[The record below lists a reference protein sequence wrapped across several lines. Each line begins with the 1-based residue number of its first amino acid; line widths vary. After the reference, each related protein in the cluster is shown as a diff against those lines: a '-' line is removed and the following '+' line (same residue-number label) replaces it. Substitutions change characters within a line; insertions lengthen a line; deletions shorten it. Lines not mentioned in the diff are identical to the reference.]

1 MAILRNVPK
10 TFTFEDQ
17 RIEINQIAQDLYD
30 LDLQEENDVELVD
43 FSVTVNPPSGTGNL
57 AYSIVGTFPNESGSF
72 LFTPPDLSPY
82 WVENATQIA
91 NWDTAFSWG
100 DHSVEGYITGIGS
113 LSIGA
118 LADVDVTTTAP
129 TTGQRLN
136 WNGTHWVPGD
146 DVGIQWNQLSV
157 VKPNPTASGSG
168 DVTYNNSN
176 GEFTYTPPEL
186 GNFATKASTDD
197 NEPSNPYD
205 GQLWWKSDE
214 GKLKIYYQD
223 VDSSQ
228 WVDSSPAGIQLSD
241 LQVQTGATLAT
252 SALSYDN
259 TTGVFTYNPA
269 TGGPTQGLNLTN
281 FSVTTNPVGTAS
293 LVYNNTTGVFVYT
306 PPDLSPYCLTNH
318 THSYSLH
325 DLTNVN
331 APSPNQGEVLKWNGT
346 EWAPASDLQGSG
358 GGGGGGGAP
367 MEHDMW
373 ILSAAP
379 NNPSSSYSNAVIG
392 DGGNDNGD
400 FGRAPSPG
408 YTKNGSG
415 MSESN
420 GIFTFPSDGQWRV
433 RASVIMCDISG
444 DPTNVF
450 TIQLQHSINSGSTW
464 DIAVERSDAIRSS
477 INTNSEV
484 ELDYIF
490 NVTDYQNTR
499 IKFIVSNTA
508 GKPAVINPT
517 NTTDS
522 KYSQF
527 WFQKLESGSGGS
539 GGGIALTDLFVGN
552 PQTPSGNGGIY
563 YDNTTG
569 EFNYTP
575 PEGLMTVGPMW
586 SNMLTSPGA
595 IKTPLGG
602 FNGSTTTGRS
612 EGEGGLTFTPV
623 GGINISSIV
632 EVYDNNNVTKGR
644 VVIDGVTQAYVQHAT
659 DAWVTLYSGS
669 GTLDSFYTIRTDAGG
684 VDAGFRAIR
693 VDGIILEDG
702 GTTVSW
708 NDVTDKPT
716 IPAAQVNSDWSATSG
731 VEQILNKPTIPSP
744 QVQSDWNATTGLG
757 EVLNKPYIAPIS
769 NATPTSGDVLKWNGT
784 EWAPGTDLQGSGG
797 GGGNVETG
805 TIVIWSGTIANI
817 PTGWQLCDGTNGS
830 PDLRDKFV
838 VGAGY
843 DGTTYA
849 SYLTGNNFAGTG
861 AFENVFDGDLNTFSL
876 PDTWVSWSPPDWV
889 TNPLTT
895 LRVYCTKYINASSGV
910 VLFEVDGVDYT
921 ASVSGA
927 TRDWVTIP
935 VTNFTTIKWWKSGNP
950 GDAYGTSDYC
960 LVFGIE
966 VDGTV
971 ITDPTNLY
979 STGSSGGSA
988 DAVVVEHNHTTSIDG
1003 AIVHPANGGVAFA
1016 NGGAGTYYGTTFVM
1030 DDAGV
1035 DGAGKNI
1042 PPYYALAYIYCT
1054 SGSSGGSSIS
1064 LTDFSAQNA
1073 NSGFGP
1079 GNISYDNAGTFTY
1092 TPPDLSLF
1100 STFSGSYND
1109 LTDKP
1114 TIPAAQVQ
1122 PDWDATSGLGEILN
1136 KPTIPA
1142 AYILPTAT
1150 TTVLGGVKIDGTS
1163 ITINNGVISS
1173 SVGASVSTDDNAPS
1187 NPSDGDL
1194 WWDSIYGRLNVYYD
1208 DGNTSQWIDTSSNGI
1223 LPNTGTQNAFL
1234 FQTKNWN
1241 IPL

>member
-17 RIEINQIAQDLYD
+17 RIEINHIAQDLYD

-325 DLTNVN
+325 DLSNVN
-331 APSPNQGEVLKWNGT
+331 APNPSSGQVLKWNGN
-346 EWAPASDLQGSG
+346 EWAPAADQTSTG
-358 GGGGGGGAP
+358 G
-367 MEHDMW
+367 
-373 ILSAAP
+373 
-379 NNPSSSYSNAVIG
+379 
-392 DGGNDNGD
+392 
-400 FGRAPSPG
+400 
-408 YTKNGSG
+408 T
-415 MSESN
+415 
-420 GIFTFPSDGQWRV
+420 GIS
-433 RASVIMCDISG
+433 
-444 DPTNVF
+444 
-450 TIQLQHSINSGSTW
+450 
-464 DIAVERSDAIRSS
+464 
-477 INTNSEV
+477 
-484 ELDYIF
+484 
-490 NVTDYQNTR
+490 
-499 IKFIVSNTA
+499 
-508 GKPAVINPT
+508 
-517 NTTDS
+517 
-522 KYSQF
+522 
-527 WFQKLESGSGGS
+527 
-539 GGGIALTDLFVGN
+539 LTDLFVGN

-895 LRVYCTKYINASSGV
+895 LRVYCTKYINASSGI

-1003 AIVHPANGGVAFA
+1003 SIVHPANGGVSFA

-1035 DGAGKNI
+1035 DGTGKNI

-1187 NPSDGDL
+1187 TPSDGDL
-1194 WWDSIYGRLNVYYD
+1194 WWDSVNGRLNVYYD

>member
-17 RIEINQIAQDLYD
+17 RIEINHIAQDLYD

-186 GNFATKASTDD
+186 GNFATKVSTDD

-325 DLTNVN
+325 DLSNVN
-331 APSPNQGEVLKWNGT
+331 APNPSSGQVLKWNGN
-346 EWAPASDLQGSG
+346 EWAPAADQTSTG
-358 GGGGGGGAP
+358 G
-367 MEHDMW
+367 
-373 ILSAAP
+373 
-379 NNPSSSYSNAVIG
+379 
-392 DGGNDNGD
+392 
-400 FGRAPSPG
+400 
-408 YTKNGSG
+408 T
-415 MSESN
+415 
-420 GIFTFPSDGQWRV
+420 GIS
-433 RASVIMCDISG
+433 
-444 DPTNVF
+444 
-450 TIQLQHSINSGSTW
+450 
-464 DIAVERSDAIRSS
+464 
-477 INTNSEV
+477 
-484 ELDYIF
+484 
-490 NVTDYQNTR
+490 
-499 IKFIVSNTA
+499 
-508 GKPAVINPT
+508 
-517 NTTDS
+517 
-522 KYSQF
+522 
-527 WFQKLESGSGGS
+527 
-539 GGGIALTDLFVGN
+539 LTDLFVGN

-895 LRVYCTKYINASSGV
+895 LRVYCTKYINASSGI

-935 VTNFTTIKWWKSGNP
+935 VTNFTTIKWWKSGNQ

-1003 AIVHPANGGVAFA
+1003 SIVHPANGGVSFA

-1035 DGAGKNI
+1035 DGTGKNI

-1187 NPSDGDL
+1187 TPSDGDL
-1194 WWDSIYGRLNVYYD
+1194 WWDSVNGRLNVYYD